1 MKIRSLLSSDYDILA
16 PQINEWWGGRD
27 MAGMLP
33 KLFFNHFKNTSFI
46 AEEDGEIIGFI
57 IGFLSQDHLNEAYIH
72 FVGVHP
78 DYRKRDIGKILYEKF
93 FTKVKMADRK
103 IVRCITSPVNKTSI
117 AFHQKMGFVIEQGD
131 KILDDVSVK
140 TNYDGAG
147 NDRVLF
153 RKELA

>member
-1 MKIRSLLSSDYDILA
+1 MKIRSLLSSDYDTLI

-46 AEEDGEIIGFI
+46 AEEDEKIIGFI
-57 IGFLSQDHLNEAYIH
+57 IGFLSQDHLDEAYIH

-78 DYRKRDIGKILYEKF
+78 DYRKKDIGKILYKNF
-93 FTKVKMADRK
+93 FAKVKMTDRK

-131 KILDDVSVK
+131 KIIDGISVR
-140 TNYDGAG
+140 TNYDGLE

-153 RKELA
+153 RKELT